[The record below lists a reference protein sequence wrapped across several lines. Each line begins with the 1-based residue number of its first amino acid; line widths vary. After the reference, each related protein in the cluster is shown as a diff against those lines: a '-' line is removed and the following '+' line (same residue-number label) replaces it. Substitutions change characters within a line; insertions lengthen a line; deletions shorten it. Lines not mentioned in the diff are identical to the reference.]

1 MITLC
6 AHLSTEFALLREDLK
21 HVRPRKD
28 KIIPKNEM
36 INSAD
41 NSGNSLKNVIRNHQK
56 LIQ

>member
-6 AHLSTEFALLREDLK
+6 AQLSTEFALLREDLK
-21 HVRPRKD
+21 HVRPRKY
-28 KIIPKNEM
+28 KIIPKNEI